1 MFRFILGVA
10 VGGVGMYWML
20 TGQIPWRDDVEAW
33 FSRAATSYT
42 AQEHHREARNV
53 IDERSAAPGSSKR

>member
-20 TGQIPWRDDVEAW
+20 TGQIPWRDEVESW
-33 FSRAATSYT
+33 FSRAASSYT

-53 IDERSAAPGSSKR
+53 IVEPSAAPASKR